1 MQQVEFEQH
10 KICNSRKKKS
20 LIRTHELRVSSEFSM
35 RLSLKYTIT
44 VDNKKQQLP
53 DLKLGK
59 ASTVF
64 TA

>member
-10 KICNSRKKKS
+10 KICNSRKKS